1 MIDHYDKLGLV
12 KTIDASVDV
21 DQVCTHVNSHVFVT
35 NYYIN
40 QTAFVANDY
49 VCCYRVFL
57 SCTGI

>member
-1 MIDHYDKLGLV
+1 VIDHYDKLGLV

-21 DQVCTHVNSHVFVT
+21 DQVCARVVSHVFVT

-40 QTAFVANDY
+40 QTGFILNDY
-49 VCCYRVFL
+49 VCCYRVIL